1 MTDHD
6 APAVRAQTGGS
17 HVADEAGE
25 RAATNSLGDLLGDVS
40 RDLSALFRQEVD
52 LAKAELTQ
60 SAKKAG
66 KGAGFFGGAGATG
79 YLALVFLSLTIMFA
93 LATAFDHKVPGFYV
107 WAALI
112 VTIIWAIVAAVLAAR
127 GRKEIQEVQG
137 APQTA
142 ETVKKIPQALK

>member
-1 MTDHD
+1 MTNFDG
-6 APAVRAQTGGS
+6 PAVSANAQ
-17 HVADEAGE
+17 AEQK
-25 RAATNSLGDLLGDVS
+25 AANSSLGDLLGDLS
-40 RDLSALFRQEVD
+40 RDISNLFRQEVD

-93 LATAFDHKVPGFYV
+93 LAVLFDNDVPAAYI

-112 VTIIWAIVAAVLAAR
+112 VTIIWAIVAAILAAR
-127 GRKEIQEVQG
+127 GRKEIQAVQG
-137 APQTA
+137 APRTV
-142 ETVKKIPQALK
+142 ESVKKIPEALK

>member
-1 MTDHD
+1 MTDFER
-6 APAVRAQTGGS
+6 PAA
-17 HVADEAGE
+17 VAASTANAEAE
-25 RAATNSLGDLLGDVS
+25 QRAATNSLGDLLGDLS
-40 RDLSALFRQEVD
+40 RDISSLFRQEVD

-93 LATAFDHKVPGFYV
+93 VAVLFDHDVPAAYI

-112 VTIIWAIVAAVLAAR
+112 VTVIWGVVAAILAAR
-127 GRKEIQEVQG
+127 GRKEFEDVQG
-137 APQTA
+137 APQTVDS
-142 ETVKKIPQALK
+142 VKKIPQALK

>member
-1 MTDHD
+1 MTNVD
-6 APAVRAQTGGS
+6 PEQK
-17 HVADEAGE
+17 
-25 RAATNSLGDLLGDVS
+25 AATNSLGDLLGDVS

-60 SAKKAG
+60 SAKRAG

-79 YLALVFLSLTIMFA
+79 YLALLFLSLTVMYA
-93 LATAFDHKVPGFYV
+93 LATAFDHKVPAAYV

-112 VTIIWAIVAAVLAAR
+112 VTVIWAIVAAILAAR
-127 GRKEIQEVQG
+127 GRREIQSVQG

-142 ETVKKIPQALK
+142 ETVKKIPEALK

>member
-1 MTDHD
+1 
-6 APAVRAQTGGS
+6 VRVQTGGS
-17 HVADEAGE
+17 NLADEPANE
-25 RAATNSLGDLLGDVS
+25 KAAANSLGDLLGDVS

-66 KGAGFFGGAGATG
+66 KGAGLFGGAGATG

-93 LATAFDHKVPGFYV
+93 LAVLFDNKVPAAYI

-112 VTIIWAIVAAVLAAR
+112 VTVIWAIVAAVLAAR
-127 GRKEIQEVQG
+127 GRKEIQEIQG

>member
-1 MTDHD
+1 MSDFES
-6 APAVRAQTGGS
+6 PAVAAEPPIAEQK
-17 HVADEAGE
+17 
-25 RAATNSLGDLLGDVS
+25 AATSSLGDLLGDVS
-40 RDLSALFRQEVD
+40 RDLSALFRQEVE
-52 LAKAELTQ
+52 LARAEITD

-93 LATAFDHKVPGFYV
+93 LATAFDHDVPAAYV

-112 VTIIWAIVAAVLAAR
+112 VTVIWAIVAAILAAT
-127 GRKEIQEVQG
+127 GRKEIQSVQG

-142 ETVKKIPQALK
+142 ETVKKIPEALK

>member
-1 MTDHD
+1 MTDYN
-6 APAVRAQTGGS
+6 APAVRAEASSTDA
-17 HVADEAGE
+17 VASE

-93 LATAFDHKVPGFYV
+93 LAVLFDHKVPAAYI

-112 VTIIWAIVAAVLAAR
+112 VTVIWAIVAAVLAAR
-127 GRKEIQEVQG
+127 GRKELQEVQG
-137 APQTA
+137 VPQTA
-142 ETVKKIPQALK
+142 ETVKQIPQALK

>member
-1 MTDHD
+1 MTDFER
-6 APAVRAQTGGS
+6 PAVAAEPP
-17 HVADEAGE
+17 VAEQK
-25 RAATNSLGDLLGDVS
+25 AATNSLGDLLGDVS
-40 RDLSALFRQEVD
+40 RDLSSLFRQEVE

-93 LATAFDHKVPGFYV
+93 LATAFDHQVPAAYI
-107 WAALI
+107 WASLI
-112 VTIIWAIVAAVLAAR
+112 VTIIWGVVAAVLASR
-127 GRKEIQEVQG
+127 GRKEIKEVQG

-142 ETVKKIPQALK
+142 ETVKQIPQALK

>member
-1 MTDHD
+1 MTEFDR
-6 APAVRAQTGGS
+6 PAVAAQPP
-17 HVADEAGE
+17 VAEQK
-25 RAATNSLGDLLGDVS
+25 AATSSLGDLLGDVS

-52 LAKAELTQ
+52 LAKAELTE
-60 SAKKAG
+60 SAKRAG

-93 LATAFDHKVPGFYV
+93 LAVLFDHDVPAAYI

-112 VTIIWAIVAAVLAAR
+112 VTVIWAIVAAVLAAS
-127 GRKEIQEVQG
+127 GRKEIKSVQG

-142 ETVKKIPQALK
+142 ETVKKIPEALK